1 MKSVTAPIAIV
12 LCGLLM
18 TAFSSEL
25 PAQINDIFNNYVKPV
40 AKKAQC
46 EFQMPEC
53 ELSTTLSA
61 VSGTWV
67 TSNGTFNS
75 TSTPTSIDDRFLHH

>member
-25 PAQINDIFNNYVKPV
+25 PAQINDIFNNYGKPV

-46 EFQMPEC
+46 EFQC
-53 ELSTTLSA
+53 LSA
-61 VSGTWV
+61 
-67 TSNGTFNS
+67 N
-75 TSTPTSIDDRFLHH
+75 FLRRSAPCLVRG